1 MNTYKTEGI
10 VLKRINFGEADKIV
24 TLYSKHYGK
33 ITCLAKGMRRLTSRK
48 RGNLEIFN
56 KVVFIA
62 CKGKGIDIIT
72 ETESIESFSSLRKD
86 LSKIACAYQFCEMV
100 DKLTAENSEQGE
112 VYDLLCSSLPT
123 LQKAD
128 RGNLSVI
135 TDIFAG
141 NLLKLLGFWPKE
153 KLFPNNFDI
162 TMFIEDIIEKELKSK
177 KFLAKI

>member
-10 VLKRINFGEADKIV
+10 VLKRINYGEADKIV

-72 ETESIESFSSLRKD
+72 ETESIESFSALRKD
-86 LSKIACAYQFCEMV
+86 LKKIACAYQLCEMV
-100 DKLTAENSEQGE
+100 DKLTAEGSEQSE
-112 VYDLLCSSLPT
+112 VYEMLSEYLKKLCWIKPENSSFFLGSFG
-123 LQKAD
+123 L
-128 RGNLSVI
+128 
-135 TDIFAG
+135 
-141 NLLKLLGFWPKE
+141 NLLKILGFWPHDKPVP
-153 KLFPNNFDI
+153 KNFRVSS
-162 TMFIEDIIEKELKSK
+162 FIEETIEKELKSK
-177 KFLAKI
+177 KFLAKV